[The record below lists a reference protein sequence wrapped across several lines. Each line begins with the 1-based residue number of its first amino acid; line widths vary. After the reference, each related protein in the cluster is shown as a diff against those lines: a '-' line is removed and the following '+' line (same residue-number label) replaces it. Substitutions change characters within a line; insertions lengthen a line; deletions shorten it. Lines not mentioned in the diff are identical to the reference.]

1 MSKDKREG
9 KGRGNSRPARKIH
22 SRLKQAREAKDSTND
37 KIKYSIYI
45 PIPLFEEID
54 AAAEEEN
61 RSVNQHILYIL
72 QLAYGHSKRPTHPSY
87 VEIEGLYDDE
97 SDFEFPT

>member
-1 MSKDKREG
+1 MTKKKET
-9 KGRGNSRPARKIH
+9 RGNNRPARVIH
-22 SRLKQAREAKDSTND
+22 NRLKQARDAKNKTTD

-72 QLAYGHSKRPTHPSY
+72 QLAYGHSIRPQNPSY
-87 VEIEGLYDDE
+87 VKIEGLYDDDN
-97 SDFEFPT
+97 DFEFPTS